1 MLKNVWVVW
10 LIIGLLVN
18 VYYLIKNKIEY
29 QEKIYNKKLKK
40 RQLVLGIFLTL
51 MLWPIAIYNNEIRKK
66 K

>member
-1 MLKNVWVVW
+1 MLKHVWVVW